1 MMQTFLR
8 LAGIDGC
15 FLPAVGGAFGLEE
28 VAALVSGGVRLVLE
42 GAQLVLIHRQIKWP
56 HCMLLLRHL
65 LLIALMAAIF
75 INLLPQLFYIRKN
88 WMLWRRQ
95 LILLERVVFYLGVFQ

>member
-15 FLPAVGGAFGLEE
+15 FLPAMGGAFGLEE

-42 GAQLVLIHRQIKWP
+42 GAQLVLIHRQIKS
-56 HCMLLLRHL
+56 
-65 LLIALMAAIF
+65 AA
-75 INLLPQLFYIRKN
+75 
-88 WMLWRRQ
+88 
-95 LILLERVVFYLGVFQ
+95 